1 MTSRSRQAAYS
12 DGLSLLFSPAVVQRR
27 QCGAVF
33 FTQGI
38 QCFFQIVNGLC
49 WTARAAPPFFPAL
62 TTACPEDR
70 FCACIQ
76 QAYQRPSCLRSAHP
90 SAVFQ
95 PVRLTTQPRG
105 EIYEISISKQHPA
118 LCMQPEGIISGDF
131 STESVHQLCTEYAC
145 PSLDCRTDISWLYVN
160 DMTFCYD
167 NDYHSLLM
175 CRETKK

>member
-1 MTSRSRQAAYS
+1 MAFFYVHYVLIYQTVTSLTYVFVPLDFRPRYPVFLPNRQRSVLNGKGCPAIFSSS
-12 DGLSLLFSPAVVQRR
+12 D
-27 QCGAVF
+27 
-33 FTQGI
+33 
-38 QCFFQIVNGLC
+38 N
-49 WTARAAPPFFPAL
+49 
-62 TTACPEDR
+62 ACPEDR
-70 FCACIQ
+70 FCARIQ

-145 PSLDCRTDISWLYVN
+145 PSLDCRTDIS
-160 DMTFCYD
+160 
-167 NDYHSLLM
+167 
-175 CRETKK
+175 